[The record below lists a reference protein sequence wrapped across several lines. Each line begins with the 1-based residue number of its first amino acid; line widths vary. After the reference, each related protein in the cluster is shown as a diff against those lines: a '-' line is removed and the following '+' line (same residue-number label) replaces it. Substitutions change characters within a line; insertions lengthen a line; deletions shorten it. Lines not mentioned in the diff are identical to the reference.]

1 LRIAQLSTLLVL
13 TLLYLSSSTSWAAI
27 GSVTEQKGSASITR
41 NKQAVDA
48 KPKSPVDSN
57 DLVQTGAG
65 VVGITFEDNTQVRVT
80 ENSKLVIDDFVY
92 DPNKKGAG
100 KLALKV
106 AMGTVRY
113 ASGNIA
119 HENNKSVAIN
129 TPTATVAVRGTAFTM
144 TVDEVGKSLI
154 ILLPNKDG
162 SVGVIDV
169 ITATGTVTLN
179 QAFQATMTSSPEV
192 KPTKPVLLLLS
203 ESAIDNMLIVKPP
216 KEVLRQIVEEI
227 KDKSG
232 SSLDFNGLDQNLLD
246 AKVYKDP
253 YAGYSELDINFLDA
267 EYLTNAFD
275 NQLLTAFQVGYNSLT
290 GTYVFD
296 KQSYWQINRPKN
308 NQNTTILINKDTG
321 YQININ
327 QAGSSTSMQNQDS
340 TTNTITINQKSN

>member
-1 LRIAQLSTLLVL
+1 M
-13 TLLYLSSSTSWAAI
+13 
-27 GSVTEQKGSASITR
+27 
-41 NKQAVDA
+41 DA
-48 KPKSPVDSN
+48 KPKSPIDSN

-92 DPNKKGAG
+92 DPNKKGSG

-119 HENNKSVAIN
+119 HENNKNVAIN

-169 ITATGTVTLN
+169 ITSVGIVTLN
-179 QAFQATMTSSPEV
+179 QAFQATVTTSTEV

-216 KEVLRQIVEEI
+216 KEILKQILDDI

-232 SSLDFNGLDQNLLD
+232 IALDFNGLDVNLLD
-246 AKVYKDP
+246 VKVFKDP
-253 YAGYSELDINFLDA
+253 YAQYSELDINLLNA
-267 EYLTNAFD
+267 EYLSNAFD
-275 NQLLTAFQVGYNSLT
+275 NELLTAFQVGYNSLT

-296 KQSYWQINRPKN
+296 KNTYWQINRPKN
-308 NQNTTILINKDTG
+308 NHNATILINKDLG
-321 YQININ
+321 YTININ
-327 QAGSSTSMQNQDS
+327 QAGSSTSIQNQDT
-340 TTNTITINQKSN
+340 TTNVITINQKGN